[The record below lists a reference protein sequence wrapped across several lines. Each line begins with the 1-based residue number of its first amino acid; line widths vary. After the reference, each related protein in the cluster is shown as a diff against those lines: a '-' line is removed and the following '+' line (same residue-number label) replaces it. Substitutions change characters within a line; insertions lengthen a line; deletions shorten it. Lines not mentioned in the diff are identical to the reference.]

1 MYKKITATAKEVVT
15 SVKDGAKTVE
25 VPQKYFEVELKG
37 LGEGAV
43 PDPSLFRYN
52 GDSAQAL
59 ETFSKLL
66 GRPIAELSSA
76 AEVLRINAVKVL
88 TEFQTTS
95 DNLLLVVGW
104 MRKIDDGLQNR
115 LANNDILFKNFG
127 KVLLEQG
134 LATDTVAKS
143 VITSVSSSNVVAD
156 IVASTFQAPKQDILA
171 PIDAIAKLAG
181 VPLTDA
187 VGVPDVLRKS
197 LTALK
202 ADAAVMSNTCT
213 ANLQDYMSAS
223 YVDAGYIG
231 VNYAL

>member
-59 ETFSKLL
+59 ETFSKLF
-66 GRPIAELSSA
+66 GKPIADLSSA
-76 AEVLRINAVKVL
+76 TAIFHINAVKAL

-95 DNLLLVVGW
+95 DNLLLTVGR
-104 MRKIDDGLQNR
+104 MREIDDGLQNR
-115 LANNDILFKNFG
+115 LANNDILFANFG
-127 KVLLEQG
+127 KTLLEQR
-134 LATDTVAKS
+134 L
-143 VITSVSSSNVVAD
+143 
-156 IVASTFQAPKQDILA
+156 
-171 PIDAIAKLAG
+171 
-181 VPLTDA
+181 
-187 VGVPDVLRKS
+187 
-197 LTALK
+197 
-202 ADAAVMSNTCT
+202 VMSNTCT